1 MDLLIGVALLCWS
14 FGLLIFKQF
23 FSDGLTSQAMI
34 QVAVAGVGALV
45 ILGPKAFN
53 WIISF
58 ELPETKPESK
68 KKIDKHKKRLDAS
81 QVKEFQDDYYDFIA
95 LNYLKDR
102 AKKIESEEAFDLVV
116 KLNTLI
122 FSGELDEK

>member
-23 FSDGLTSQAMI
+23 FSDGLTPQAMI

-45 ILGPKAFN
+45 ILTPKVLSRIMN
-53 WIISF
+53 F
-58 ELPETKPESK
+58 EIPETKPTKPLKPEVVC
-68 KKIDKHKKRLDAS
+68 DK
-81 QVKEFQDDYYDFIA
+81 DYEDFKA
-95 LNYLKDR
+95 LSYLKDR
-102 AKKIESEEAFDLVV
+102 AKELDSEEAFDLVV

-122 FSGELDEK
+122 LSRELDEK